1 MLKQEHHIIRGMT
14 RDLTVSK
21 FNPEFAYD
29 CKNIR
34 ITARDNTTLLTV
46 TNERGNKEIPI
57 YIDVKSN
64 KLSVSSNGIVTSQ
77 YPVASKI
84 NVAIRAEGNK
94 SWHTTLEVGSSEDS
108 TWKDNIQDTII
119 GVTGTTVDGLE
130 YDDTYYYYSDIQ
142 PIKTPSL
149 QVLGVLIGYN
159 ILNNYVTLF
168 TTGDK
173 DRIYRLENKQTYFE
187 GKLLYEGNLNFNTNN
202 PIETLSV
209 YENDDIQKVYW
220 LDGINQPRVI
230 NIVSNEDY
238 SDTSFDFVPAI
249 NDKSICEV
257 TKNDT
262 GGNFPSGVIQYCTT
276 YYNRYRQESN
286 IFYISPLYYL
296 SGKLGASPEERVNC
310 SFNINFTNLNP
321 DFDYLRL
328 YAIQR
333 TSIDATP
340 TVRIVADLAVGINQ
354 LYSKGASLGKFTNPI
369 LSNTGIDDVYIFDT
383 TTNVKTPLSSH
394 SVSRTW
400 TDSDGNTYYYRS
412 VYVRDTTYI
421 YNGDNFFDR
430 EGEYSLI
437 GTVEIVTPQGDR
449 SCRIENVS
457 QVTKSEVIV
466 SNMTEASYVDTGTTG
481 ETIDP
486 TLLLYVGG
494 ESLVAGTFTQKDNT
508 LFLGNCELQRHLIS
522 DTLYGALKFAG
533 INIEFEDISIYNID
547 KEEINGSNYYYN
559 GQLNNSKNDITH
571 FMKGETY
578 RLGVILK
585 HITGKYSEVVFL
597 QDYVME
603 EGIEDSSTNDSFRVR
618 IPRPYF
624 ILTENVKNLMIQEGF
639 TSIKPV
645 IVYPSINDR
654 TIICQGVVCPTVANY
669 SDRYSK
675 SPYVQSSWFAR
686 VMPPTYPWTAMG
698 LEKGEV
704 AEFRHNTYL
713 RKGSRGAEIQSME
726 VPVFDDLYINPDVE
740 DVASVSN
747 LNRSTF
753 FVDNNVLTLHSPD
766 IEFDDETLTALKD
779 GKYQFRIVGYTEFTA
794 TTSSIDIQTSTGN
807 YVSSDLGLYNID
819 IGTTN
824 LSIDATRGLLTEPF
838 WMATGLNGDNTP
850 ATGISG
856 FMVYPWHRAGSLI
869 NIDNTTDGQTWLP
882 ANLSKKK
889 MSNLRYSA
897 KNTYLDTPWESYK
910 EGDDY
915 KTGITPISIFDSS
928 EQQLIKIAA
937 AENSDYGEM
946 TYYGNIDK
954 ILTAA
959 KGTVR
964 GINIEG
970 YEIALVNLEGQP
982 SDNPYYDTF
991 RKDKFIYASSLP
1003 NLNNNYKYGTKPVPM
1018 KYKSTKHAVF
1028 AFNNT
1033 KTKEY
1038 VSLPVHNI
1046 LWKGTTSAS
1055 PNVPPFWLKKGQNDY
1070 TVEGR
1075 VTLNY
1080 YGEDTPTSP
1089 LANQLWYKPS
1099 INQMYQYVS
1108 NSWVGIAV
1116 TEGALYVYSNA
1127 DLTYL
1132 YDATFSE
1139 SANKYVLVLHQF
1151 TQTDI
1156 IPITPTYG
1164 YLWLGELYRSDVP
1177 NRFGG
1182 NTEEAILNNSWEA
1195 CGEEIPLSSDKVVYR
1210 GGDTYYQRY
1219 DNLKTYPYTL
1229 EDVNSITEIVSFM
1242 CETRVNIDGRYDKNR
1257 GQKNNLVMTP
1267 TNFNLFNKVYSQRDN
1282 FFNYRT
1288 IDRTRFS
1295 LNKFPNMVTWSQEK
1309 SMGDL
1314 IDKWTNINMIST
1326 LDLDGDKGEV
1336 VSLNTFNNEIFCF
1349 QRRGLSNILFNSR
1362 VQIPTSDGLPIE
1374 ITNGLK
1380 VGGKRYMSN
1389 TIGCSNKWA
1398 IVESPSGLYF
1408 IDNETNSM
1416 YLFNGEIKSI
1426 SDTLGMRQ
1434 WVSDNNTHIDWNPVT
1449 YENFRGFYDKN
1460 NNDVYFVNKDWC
1472 LCYSE
1477 LLGQFTSFM
1486 SYEKVPAMFNVS
1498 SEFYAFNGNKLWEQF
1513 SGDYNMFF
1521 GQYQPYSITI
1531 VSNADE
1537 PADKI
1542 FNTVEFRADA
1552 YDGNNLVP
1560 TKTYDT
1566 LDVYNEYQHGKV
1578 ELTNLN
1584 GKPSPLKRKF
1594 RIWRATIPRANTAIN
1609 GILPNNR
1616 DRIRNTWAYIKLSTE
1631 TPNTLRTVFHDMTV
1645 HYFV

>member
-14 RDLTVSK
+14 RDLTISK

-34 ITARDNTTLLTV
+34 ITARDNTTLLAV
-46 TNERGNKEIPI
+46 TNERGNMEIPI
-57 YIDVKSN
+57 QSI
-64 KLSVSSNGIVTSQ
+64 
-77 YPVASKI
+77 
-84 NVAIRAEGNK
+84 E
-94 SWHTTLEVGSSEDS
+94 S
-108 TWKDNIQDTII
+108 T
-119 GVTGTTVDGLE
+119 
-130 YDDTYYYYSDIQ
+130 
-142 PIKTPSL
+142 PL
-149 QVLGVLIGYN
+149 QVQGTLIGYN
-159 ILNNYVTLF
+159 VLNNYVTLF

-187 GKLLYEGNLNFNTNN
+187 GKLLYEGILNFSVNN
-202 PIETLSV
+202 PIETLGV
-209 YENDDIQKVYW
+209 YENDNIQKVYW

-230 NIVSNEDY
+230 NIVSNETYND
-238 SDTSFDFVPAI
+238 SSFDFTPSI
-249 NDKSICEV
+249 NDKSSCEV

-262 GGNFPSGVIQYCTT
+262 GGNFPSGVIQYCAT
-276 YYNRYRQESN
+276 YYNKYRQETN

-296 SGKLGASPEERVNC
+296 SGELGASPEERVSC
-310 SFNINFTNLNP
+310 SFNINFVDLNS

-354 LYSKGASLGKFTNPI
+354 LYSKGVSLGQVTNPV
-369 LSNTGIDDVYIFDT
+369 LSNIGIDDVYIFDT
-383 TTNVKTPLSSH
+383 TANVKTPLRSYNIT
-394 SVSRTW
+394 RTE
-400 TDSDGNTYYYRS
+400 TDSEGNTYHYRS

-421 YNGDNFFDR
+421 YNGENFFDR
-430 EGEYSLI
+430 DGEYSLI
-437 GTVEIVTPQGDR
+437 VIAEIVTPQGDV
-449 SCRIENVS
+449 SCRINNAS
-457 QVTKSEVIV
+457 QVTKSTVVIKDL
-466 SNMTEASYVDTGTTG
+466 TEASYVDTGTTG

-494 ESLVAGTFTQKDNT
+494 ESLIAGTFTQKDNT
-508 LFLGNCELQRHLIS
+508 LFLGNCELQRNLIS

-533 INIEFEDISIYNID
+533 INIEYEDINIYNIN

-559 GQLNNSKNDITH
+559 GQLNNSRNDITH

-603 EGIEDSSTNDSFRVR
+603 EGIEDASTEDSFRIR

-624 ILTENVKNLMIQEGF
+624 ILNDNVKNLMIQEGF
-639 TSIKPV
+639 THIKPV
-645 IVYPSINDR
+645 IVYPSVNDR

-675 SPYVQSSWFAR
+675 SPYAQSSWFAR
-686 VMPPTYPWTAMG
+686 IMPPTYPWTGMG

-726 VPVFDDLYINPDVE
+726 VPVFDDLFINPDVE

-747 LNRSTF
+747 LNKSTF
-753 FVDNNVLTLHSPD
+753 FVDTNVLTLHSPD
-766 IEFDDETLTALKD
+766 IEFDDDTLTALKG
-779 GKYQFRIVGYTEFTA
+779 GKYQFRIVGYAEFTA

-807 YVSSDLGLYNID
+807 YVSTDLGFYNIG

-824 LSIDATRGLLTEPF
+824 LSVDATRGLLTEPF
-838 WMATGLNGDNTP
+838 WMATGLNGDDTP
-850 ATGISG
+850 AVGISG

-869 NIDNTTDGQTWLP
+869 NVDNTTERQTWLP
-882 ANLSKKK
+882 ANLSHKK

-897 KNTYLDTPWESYK
+897 KNTYLNTPWEAYK
-910 EGDDY
+910 ENDVY
-915 KTGITPISIFDSS
+915 KTGITPISIFDSN
-928 EQQLIKIAA
+928 EQKLIKIAA

-954 ILTAA
+954 VLTAA
-959 KGTVR
+959 NGTVR
-964 GINIEG
+964 GTNIEG
-970 YEIALVNLEGQP
+970 YEIALVNLEGAS

-1003 NLNNNYKYGTKPVPM
+1003 NLTNNYKYGTKPVPM

-1033 KTKEY
+1033 MTKEY
-1038 VSLPVHNI
+1038 VSLPVHNT

-1055 PNVPPFWLKKGQNDY
+1055 PNTPPFWLKKGQNDY
-1070 TVEGR
+1070 TVANR
-1075 VTLNY
+1075 TILNY
-1080 YGEDTPTSP
+1080 YGENTPTNP
-1089 LANQLWYKPS
+1089 TANQLWYKPS
-1099 INQMYQYVS
+1099 INQMYQYTS
-1108 NSWVGIAV
+1108 NNWVGIAI
-1116 TEGALYVYSNA
+1116 TEGALYVYNNVEV

-1132 YDATFSE
+1132 YDAIFNE
-1139 SANKYVLVLHQF
+1139 SANKYVLVLHQY

-1164 YLWLGELYRSDVP
+1164 YLWLGEFYRSDVP

-1182 NTEEAILNNSWEA
+1182 STEEAILNNSWEA
-1195 CGEEIPLSSDKVVYR
+1195 CGEEASLESTKVIYR

-1242 CETRVNIDGRYDKNR
+1242 CETRVNIDGRYDNNR

-1295 LNKFPNMVTWSQEK
+1295 LNKFPNTIVWSQEK
-1309 SMGDL
+1309 LMGDL
-1314 IDKWTNINMIST
+1314 IDKWTNINMISP

-1336 VSLNTFNNEIFCF
+1336 ISLNTYNNEIFCF

-1380 VGGKRYMSN
+1380 VSGKRYISN
-1389 TIGCSNKWA
+1389 TIGCNNKWS

-1416 YLFNGEIKSI
+1416 YLFNGEIRSI

-1486 SYEKVPAMFNVS
+1486 SYERVPAMFNVS
-1498 SEFYAFNGNKLWEQF
+1498 SEFYAFNNNKLWKQF
-1513 SGDYNMFF
+1513 SGEYNMFF
-1521 GQYQPYSITI
+1521 NQYQPYSITVI
-1531 VSNADE
+1531 ANADE
-1537 PADKI
+1537 PNDKI
-1542 FNTVEFRADA
+1542 FNTIEFRADA
-1552 YDGNNLVP
+1552 YDGDTLIP
-1560 TKTYDT
+1560 AKTYDT

-1578 ELTNLN
+1578 SLTNLN

-1594 RIWRATIPRANTAIN
+1594 RIWRATIPRSNTPIN
-1609 GILPNNR
+1609 GISANNR
-1616 DRIRNTWAYIKLSTE
+1616 DRIRNTWAYVKLSTE
-1631 TPNTLRTVFHDMTV
+1631 TPNTYKTVFHDMNI